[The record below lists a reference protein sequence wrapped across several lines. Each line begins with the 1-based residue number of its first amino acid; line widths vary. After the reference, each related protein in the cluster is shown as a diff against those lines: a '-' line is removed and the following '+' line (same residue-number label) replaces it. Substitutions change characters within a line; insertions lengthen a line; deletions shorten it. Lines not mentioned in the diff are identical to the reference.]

1 LLGCLGEDCHLLL
14 LLLLLQMGSHI
25 LGTVQS
31 PKVAE
36 ALFDLYLG
44 DQPVSRAAKNAAAA
58 TLHRIAAAGPTA
70 AAAAAGPTAADL
82 GAAPYYLPQG
92 RHERITCQGGNF
104 IRKMQQ
110 QQQQQQG
117 CFGVQDLAACM
128 LHLE

>member
-1 LLGCLGEDCHLLL
+1 LLLL
-14 LLLLLQMGSHI
+14 LLLLLQMGCHI

-58 TLHRIAAAGPTA
+58 TLHRIAAVGPT
-70 AAAAAGPTAADL
+70 AAAAAGPTAADM

-104 IRKMQQ
+104 IGKMQQ
-110 QQQQQQG
+110 QHQG
-117 CFGVQDLAACM
+117 GFGVQDLAACM